1 MERFNALGRGGQ
13 LMLVS
18 SVLLLIVSFFH
29 WQEIDYDLGP
39 LGSGSAGVSAWDDL
53 GGILMGIL
61 TIVLIARIVA
71 RLAAVDVPIPVSF
84 ALTSAVLAF
93 LIFAIALIKN
103 LTDDYSTFWS
113 YIGVV
118 LAFLVAVGAWLE
130 IQAAGGVESLRTEA
144 TSFGSSGGAASPA
157 PPAST
162 AETPAPPAPPRQTAA
177 PQEPASPAERPPSE
191 APPAAP
197 APGTSREAPT
207 DEPSTEREP

>member
-13 LMLVS
+13 IMLIS

-84 ALTSAVLAF
+84 AMTSAVLAF
-93 LIFAIALIKN
+93 IIFAIALIKN

-113 YIGVV
+113 YIGVG
-118 LAFLVAVGAWLE
+118 LAFLIAVGAWLE

-144 TSFGSSGGAASPA
+144 TSFGSSGAAAAPASPA
-157 PPAST
+157 GT
-162 AETPAPPAPPRQTAA
+162 GVETPAPPAPQQQQTT
-177 PQEPASPAERPPSE
+177 PPAESPSSE
-191 APPAAP
+191 APQAAP
-197 APGTSREAPT
+197 APDPSPDATN
-207 DEPSTEREP
+207 DEPSTERET

>member
-13 LMLVS
+13 IMLIS

-29 WQEIDYDLGP
+29 WQEVDYDLGP

-84 ALTSAVLAF
+84 AMTSAVLAF
-93 LIFAIALIKN
+93 IIFAIAVIKN

-113 YIGVV
+113 YIGVG
-118 LAFLVAVGAWLE
+118 LAFLIAVGAWLE

-144 TSFGSSGGAASPA
+144 TSFGSSGATAGPAAPA
-157 PPAST
+157 GT
-162 AETPAPPAPPRQTAA
+162 GVETPAPPAPPQQQT
-177 PQEPASPAERPPSE
+177 PSPAESPPSE
-191 APPAAP
+191 APQAAP
-197 APGTSREAPT
+197 APDSSPDATN
-207 DEPSTEREP
+207 DEPSTQRET

>member
-13 LMLVS
+13 IMLIS
-18 SVLLLIVSFFH
+18 SVLLLIVSFFN
-29 WQEIDYDLGP
+29 WQEVDYDLGP

-84 ALTSAVLAF
+84 AMTSAVLAF
-93 LIFAIALIKN
+93 IIFAIALIKN

-113 YIGVV
+113 YIGVG
-118 LAFLVAVGAWLE
+118 LAFLIAVGAWLE

-144 TSFGSSGGAASPA
+144 TSFGSSGAAAAPAASA
-157 PPAST
+157 GT
-162 AETPAPPAPPRQTAA
+162 GAETPAPAAPPQQQTTPPAESQPSQA
-177 PQEPASPAERPPSE
+177 PQ
-191 APPAAP
+191 AAP
-197 APGTSREAPT
+197 APDSSPDATN
-207 DEPSTEREP
+207 DEPSTERET